1 MASAAD
7 TGCVDFAG
15 LPREQ
20 AAARLLPHGFG
31 EGKLRALWKTVHR
44 ELRDPFSGPLS
55 GDRKLDA
62 LRGRF
67 ALCAPEVAR
76 ESRSADG
83 LTRKFLFR
91 LHDGQTIETV
101 LMRQAGR
108 HTACVSTQAGCAQ
121 GCVFCATGR
130 GGFRRHLSAGEMVAQ
145 ILHVARTL
153 AADGERLR
161 NIVLMGMGE
170 PLHNYD
176 AVRDFLAVVQDD
188 LGLGVAPSRVTLS
201 TVGLVPGILRMA
213 REALPAHLALSLHAA
228 NDADRAALLPVARRW
243 PLAELMA
250 ACDAFTAA
258 RGEKIFYE
266 WTLVGGKN
274 DSDSHARELA
284 ALLAPRAHHAHV
296 NLIPLNVTDGY
307 DGVPTPPG
315 RVREF
320 QKVLTDAGVPA
331 TVRSRR
337 GLDVAAGCGQL
348 AEVAARTGAGK

>member
-1 MASAAD
+1 MNE
-7 TGCVDFAG
+7 TLTPTDFAD
-15 LPREQ
+15 LTR
-20 AAARLLPHGFG
+20 ARARGMLKPHGFG
-31 EGKLRALWKTVHR
+31 EGKLRDLWKRVYR
-44 ELRDPFSGPLS
+44 ELADPFGGEPT
-55 GDRKLDA
+55 GDRKVDA
-62 LRGRF
+62 LRERF
-67 ALCAPEVAR
+67 FLSAPEISR
-76 ESRSADG
+76 ESRSEDG

-91 LHDGQTIETV
+91 LKDGQTIETV

-121 GCVFCATGR
+121 GCVFCATGQ
-130 GGFRRHLSAGEMVAQ
+130 GGFRRHLTAGEMVAQ
-145 ILHVARTL
+145 IRHVARVL

-170 PLHNYD
+170 PLHNYES
-176 AVRDFLAVVQDD
+176 VRDFLEIVQDD
-188 LGLGVAPSRVTLS
+188 LGLGIAPAHATLS

-213 REALPAHLALSLHAA
+213 REKLPAHLALSLHAA

-243 PLAELMA
+243 PLAELMS
-250 ACDAFTAA
+250 ACDEFTAA
-258 RGEKIFYE
+258 RREKIFYE

-274 DSDSHARELA
+274 DSPAHARELA
-284 ALLAPRAHHAHV
+284 VLLLPRAQYAHV

-307 DGVPTPPG
+307 DGAPTPPE

-320 QKVLTDAGVPA
+320 QRILSECGIPA

-348 AEVAARTGAGK
+348 AEVAKRRP

>member
-1 MASAAD
+1 MPAHASD
-7 TGCVDFAG
+7 TLTDFAG
-15 LPREQ
+15 LTREQ
-20 AAARLLPHGFG
+20 AALRLRPHGFG
-31 EGKLRALWKTVHR
+31 EGKLRDLWKRVYR
-44 ELRDPFSGPLS
+44 DLADPFSDAPS

-62 LRGRF
+62 LREHF
-67 ALCAPEVAR
+67 TLCAPEVA
-76 ESRSADG
+76 AQTHGGDG

-121 GCVFCATGR
+121 GCVFCATGQ
-130 GGFRRHLSAGEMVAQ
+130 GGFRRHLTTGEMVAQ
-145 ILHVARTL
+145 IRHVARTL

-188 LGLGVAPSRVTLS
+188 LGIGIAPAHTTLS

-213 REALPAHLALSLHAA
+213 RENFPAHLALSLHAA
-228 NDADRAALLPVARRW
+228 NDADRQALLPPARRW

-250 ACDAFTAA
+250 ACDEYTAA
-258 RGEKIFYE
+258 RREKIFYE

-274 DSDSHARELA
+274 DSDTQARELA
-284 ALLAPRAHHAHV
+284 ALLAPRAGFAHV
-296 NLIPLNVTDGY
+296 NLIPLNLTDGY
-307 DGVPTPPG
+307 AGTPTPPD
-315 RVREF
+315 RVQRF
-320 QKVLTDAGVPA
+320 QALLKEAGIPA

-348 AEVAARTGAGK
+348 AKVAARHAR